1 MLSSLPPWR
10 RKLNQEPVARGRV
23 AGLLQGGIPVPGPTS
38 TLGCGWDSPSHSGR
52 PELVSLA
59 SKPQHRPFRGPRHLL
74 FFFALQILPRSSRL
88 LLPRPLPSPWP
99 PDSTHASPG
108 DSGCLWFTTGPLRAH
123 VCGLPAGKPWCR
135 RGHHPAPCPVLDTVQ
150 LLCLT

>member
-59 SKPQHRPFRGPRHLL
+59 SKPQHRPFLGPRHLL

-99 PDSTHASPG
+99 PDSTHMPALVTLAASG
-108 DSGCLWFTTGPLRAH
+108 SQRVRFVHTSVGSQLASLGVVVVTT
-123 VCGLPAGKPWCR
+123 LP
-135 RGHHPAPCPVLDTVQ
+135 PALFWTQCSSFA
-150 LLCLT
+150 